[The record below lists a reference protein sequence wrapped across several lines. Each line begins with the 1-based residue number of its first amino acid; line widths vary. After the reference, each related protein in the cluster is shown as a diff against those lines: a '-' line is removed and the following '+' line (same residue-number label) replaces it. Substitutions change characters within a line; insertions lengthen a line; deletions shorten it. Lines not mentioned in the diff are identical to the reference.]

1 MDKENAELSSA
12 DNTGIIMA
20 LSTAKQEY
28 APDMDKPVMRIGAV
42 AELLGVC
49 VRMVRIYEERGIVQP
64 VRKNNQRL
72 YSFNDVC
79 WLARVRE
86 LINEEGY
93 DIEEIARLISLPACW
108 QLKGCPEELRAD
120 CPVVESP
127 GNPASDAG
135 RLPSVRGVLTTARLA
150 RSTALPP
157 KRTRSE
163 KYHEPH
169 SCCNEWRS

>member
-1 MDKENAELSSA
+1 MPVHAV
-12 DNTGIIMA
+12 
-20 LSTAKQEY
+20 QHQY

-49 VRMVRIYEERGIVQP
+49 VRMVRIYEERGLVQP
-64 VRKNNQRL
+64 ERKNNQRL

-108 QLKGCPEELRAD
+108 QLKECPQELRAD
-120 CPVVESP
+120 CPVAEAP
-127 GNPASDAG
+127 GKRCWEIAQRQGRFSDCQTCQVYRIA
-135 RLPSVRGVLTTARLA
+135 A
-150 RSTALPP
+150 
-157 KRTRSE
+157 E
-163 KYHEPH
+163 KDT
-169 SCCNEWRS
+169 

>member
-1 MDKENAELSSA
+1 VPVHAV
-12 DNTGIIMA
+12 
-20 LSTAKQEY
+20 QHQY

-49 VRMVRIYEERGIVQP
+49 VRMVRIYEERGLVQP
-64 VRKNNQRL
+64 ERKNNQRL

-108 QLKGCPEELRAD
+108 QLKECPQELRAD
-120 CPVVESP
+120 CPVAEAP
-127 GNPASDAG
+127 GKRCWEIAQRQGRFSDCQTCQVYRIA
-135 RLPSVRGVLTTARLA
+135 A
-150 RSTALPP
+150 
-157 KRTRSE
+157 E
-163 KYHEPH
+163 KDT
-169 SCCNEWRS
+169 